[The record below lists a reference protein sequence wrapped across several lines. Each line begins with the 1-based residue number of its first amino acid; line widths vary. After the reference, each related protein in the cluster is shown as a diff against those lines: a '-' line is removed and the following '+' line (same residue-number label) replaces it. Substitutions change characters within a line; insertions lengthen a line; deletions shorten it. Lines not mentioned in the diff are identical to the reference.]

1 MFCSLPCVLD
11 IPVDVQIHK
20 IYFTKHLFPSIQTL
34 TSHHHPHNFPLLDAF
49 LDFLW
54 GLILFVTTS
63 KTATTC
69 KSVTLLQLSRQF
81 SLPNQNLLFPSAPT
95 PCTTSLNLVLNSSP
109 SSPMATLFV
118 STYSSSFTLR
128 KTPRTIFS
136 PYAKHPF
143 GQRTHLSFSQFP
155 TASSR
160 KALRLSIKDDPES
173 EPSSS
178 SSVAVVSEKPGGGN
192 EAQKSELS
200 AEVEVGEEGGDEDET
215 EKLQE
220 LDWKTDEEFKKF
232 MGNPSIEAAIKL
244 EKKRADR
251 KLKELD
257 RENSDNPIVG
267 FFNRLVRDSLARE
280 KERLEQAEEAFKALD
295 LNKLKSCFGFDT
307 FFATD
312 VRRFGDGGIFIGNLR
327 RPIEEVIP
335 KLEKKLSEAAGR
347 DVVLWFMEEKT
358 DDITKQVC
366 MVQPKSEMDLQFES
380 TKLSTPWG
388 YVSAVLLC
396 VTTFGT
402 IALMS
407 GFFLKPGATFDDYLA
422 DVVPLFGGFL
432 SILGVSEIATRV
444 TAARYGVK
452 LSPSFLV
459 PSNWTGCLGVIN
471 NYESLLPNKKALFDI
486 PVARTASA
494 YLTSLVLAVAAFVA
508 DGSFNGGDNA
518 LYIRPQFFYNN
529 PLLSFIQFVI
539 GPYTD
544 DLGNVLPYAVEGVG
558 VPVDPLAFAGLLGM
572 VVTSLNLL
580 PCGRLEGGRI
590 AQAMFGRN
598 TATLLS
604 FATSLLLGIGG
615 LTGSVLCL
623 AWGLFAT
630 FFRGGEEVP
639 ATDEITPLGD
649 DRYAWGFVLG
659 LICFLT
665 LFPNGGGTFSSS
677 FFSDPFFRGDL

>member
-1 MFCSLPCVLD
+1 MASAVFTSVPCS
-11 IPVDVQIHK
+11 
-20 IYFTKHLFPSIQTL
+20 S
-34 TSHHHPHNFPLLDAF
+34 
-49 LDFLW
+49 
-54 GLILFVTTS
+54 
-63 KTATTC
+63 
-69 KSVTLLQLSRQF
+69 
-81 SLPNQNLLFPSAPT
+81 
-95 PCTTSLNLVLNSSP
+95 SSP
-109 SSPMATLFV
+109 VIEKRPLH
-118 STYSSSFTLR
+118 
-128 KTPRTIFS
+128 I
-136 PYAKHPF
+136 
-143 GQRTHLSFSQFP
+143 
-155 TASSR
+155 
-160 KALRLSIKDDPES
+160 
-173 EPSSS
+173 SSS
-178 SSVAVVSEKPGGGN
+178 SSHSSFSRHPFGKNTRFSRKKLNFVVKAENSDKSSSVTVEEPKDEVIEKKDLRVENNSSSSEHK
-192 EAQKSELS
+192 
-200 AEVEVGEEGGDEDET
+200 DEDAEER
-215 EKLQE
+215 EKRQE
-220 LDWKTDEEFKKF
+220 MDWKVDKEFKDF

-257 RENSDNPIVG
+257 RERSDNPLVG
-267 FFNRLVRDSLARE
+267 FFNNLVRDNLSRE
-280 KERLEQAEEAFKALD
+280 KERLEKAQETFKALD

-312 VRRFGDGGIFIGNLR
+312 VRRFGDGGIFVGNLR
-327 RPIEEVIP
+327 KPIEEVIP

-347 DVVLWFMEEKT
+347 DVVVWFMEEKT
-358 DDITKQVC
+358 DEITKQACV
-366 MVQPKSEMDLQFES
+366 VQPKVEMDLQFES

-388 YVSAVLLC
+388 YLSAVALC

-402 IALMS
+402 SALTS
-407 GFFLKPGATFDDYLA
+407 GFFLKPDATIDDYLNNVA
-422 DVVPLFGGFL
+422 PLFGGFVT
-432 SILGVSEIATRV
+432 ILAVSEIATRV

-459 PSNWTGCLGVIN
+459 PSTWTGCLGVMN

-494 YLTSLVLAVAAFVA
+494 YLTSLVLTVAAFIA

-518 LYIRPQFFYNN
+518 LFIRPQFFYNN
-529 PLLSFIQFVI
+529 PLLSFIQYVV

-615 LTGSVLCL
+615 LSGSVLCL

-630 FFRGGEEVP
+630 FFRGGDEIP
-639 ATDEITPLGD
+639 AKDEITPLGD
-649 DRYAWGFVLG
+649 DRFAWGCVLF

-665 LFPNGGGTFSSS
+665 LFPNVGGTSTSYFGG
-677 FFSDPFFRGDL
+677 PFFRGDF

>member
-1 MFCSLPCVLD
+1 
-11 IPVDVQIHK
+11 
-20 IYFTKHLFPSIQTL
+20 
-34 TSHHHPHNFPLLDAF
+34 
-49 LDFLW
+49 
-54 GLILFVTTS
+54 
-63 KTATTC
+63 
-69 KSVTLLQLSRQF
+69 
-81 SLPNQNLLFPSAPT
+81 
-95 PCTTSLNLVLNSSP
+95 
-109 SSPMATLFV
+109 MATLSITSHSSLSSWPPRNKNKNKNNTGTIV
-118 STYSSSFTLR
+118 SAFNKKPSGE
-128 KTPRTIFS
+128 K
-136 PYAKHPF
+136 
-143 GQRTHLSFSQFP
+143 THLSFSLYSKP
-155 TASSR
+155 SSR
-160 KALRLSIKDDPES
+160 KPLRFSINKDEQES
-173 EPSSS
+173 EPTSSTS
-178 SSVAVVSEKPGGGN
+178 SSVAVVSENPSEGN
-192 EAQKSELS
+192 DTQKTELAKES
-200 AEVEVGEEGGDEDET
+200 DADEK
-215 EKLQE
+215 EKRQE
-220 LDWKTDEEFKKF
+220 MDWKTDEDFKKF

-257 RENSDNPIVG
+257 RENSDNPVVA
-267 FFNRLVRDSLARE
+267 FFNRVVRDSLTRE
-280 KERLEQAEEAFKALD
+280 KERLEKAEEAFKALD
-295 LNKLKSCFGFDT
+295 LNKLKTCFGFDT

-335 KLEKKLSEAAGR
+335 KLEKKLSEVAGR
-347 DVVLWFMEEKT
+347 EVVVWFMEENT
-358 DDITKQVC
+358 NDIIKQACV
-366 MVQPKSEMDLQFES
+366 VQPKAEMDLQFES
-380 TKLSTPWG
+380 TKLSTLWG
-388 YVSAVLLC
+388 YVSAIVLC

-402 IALMS
+402 IALTS
-407 GFFLKPGATFDDYLA
+407 GFFLKPNATFDDYLA
-422 DVVPLFGGFL
+422 DVVPLFAGFI
-432 SILGVSEIATRV
+432 SILGVSEITTRV

-494 YLTSLVLAVAAFVA
+494 YLTSLVLAIAAFVA

-539 GPYTD
+539 GPYAD

-590 AQAMFGRN
+590 AQAMFGRS

-615 LTGSVLCL
+615 LSGSVLCL

-630 FFRGGEEVP
+630 FFRGGEEIP
-639 ATDEITPLGD
+639 GKDEISPLGD
-649 DRYAWGFVLG
+649 DRYAWGIVLG

-677 FFSDPFFRGDL
+677 FFGAPFFRGDF

>member
-1 MFCSLPCVLD
+1 MALLPSLSYSPSFNPTNT
-11 IPVDVQIHK
+11 I
-20 IYFTKHLFPSIQTL
+20 TKSFIFPLPTNTL
-34 TSHHHPHNFPLLDAF
+34 TPKKRISISP
-49 LDFLW
+49 
-54 GLILFVTTS
+54 
-63 KTATTC
+63 C
-69 KSVTLLQLSRQF
+69 KF
-81 SLPNQNLLFPSAPT
+81 SLKDHDHHET
-95 PCTTSLNLVLNSSP
+95 E
-109 SSPMATLFV
+109 
-118 STYSSSFTLR
+118 SSSR
-128 KTPRTIFS
+128 I
-136 PYAKHPF
+136 
-143 GQRTHLSFSQFP
+143 
-155 TASSR
+155 
-160 KALRLSIKDDPES
+160 
-173 EPSSS
+173 
-178 SSVAVVSEKPGGGN
+178 SVASEKPKT
-192 EAQKSELS
+192 EEHSDSEKQQQQQ
-200 AEVEVGEEGGDEDET
+200 EQQ
-215 EKLQE
+215 QE

-257 RENSDNPIVG
+257 RESNTSNP
-267 FFNRLVRDSLARE
+267 FLRLFNALVRDNLIKE
-280 KERLEQAEEAFKALD
+280 KQRLQKAEETFKSLD
-295 LNKLKSCFGFDT
+295 LNKLKSCFGFDS

-327 RPIEEVIP
+327 RPIDEVIP
-335 KLEKKLSEAAGR
+335 KLEKKLSDAAGR
-347 DVVLWFMEEKT
+347 EVVVWFMEEKT
-358 DDITKQVC
+358 NDITKQACV
-366 MVQPKSEMDLQFES
+366 VQPKAEMDLQFES
-380 TKLSTPWG
+380 TKLSTPFG
-388 YVSAVLLC
+388 YLSAIALS

-402 IALMS
+402 VALMS
-407 GFFLKPGATFDDYLA
+407 GFFLKPDATFDDYLA
-422 DVVPLFGGFL
+422 NVVPLFGGFL
-432 SILGVSEIATRV
+432 FILGVSEIATRV
-444 TAARYGVK
+444 TAARYRVK

-459 PSNWTGCLGVIN
+459 PSNWTGCLGVMN

-529 PLLSFIQFVI
+529 PLLSFIQYVI
-539 GPYTD
+539 GPYAD

-590 AQAMFGRN
+590 AQAMFGRS

-604 FATSLLLGIGG
+604 FGTSLLLGIGG
-615 LTGSVLCL
+615 LSGSVLCL

-639 ATDEITPLGD
+639 AKDEVTPLGES
-649 DRYAWGFVLG
+649 RYAWGIVLG

-665 LFPNGGGTFSSS
+665 LFPNGGGTFSNS
-677 FFSDPFFRGDL
+677 FLSDPFFRGEM

>member
-1 MFCSLPCVLD
+1 MAILS
-11 IPVDVQIHK
+11 
-20 IYFTKHLFPSIQTL
+20 SS
-34 TSHHHPHNFPLLDAF
+34 SH
-49 LDFLW
+49 
-54 GLILFVTTS
+54 
-63 KTATTC
+63 
-69 KSVTLLQLSRQF
+69 
-81 SLPNQNLLFPSAPT
+81 
-95 PCTTSLNLVLNSSP
+95 SSP
-109 SSPMATLFV
+109 SPCTFKNKNKSIKSNPCSTISCFLIENRPGQSTRRCFSPHAKNIPRQPLKFTIRNEQE
-118 STYSSSFTLR
+118 TEAKRHSFG
-128 KTPRTIFS
+128 PRT
-136 PYAKHPF
+136 
-143 GQRTHLSFSQFP
+143 RLSFSLVTKENLLKP
-155 TASSR
+155 VKSSV
-160 KALRLSIKDDPES
+160 KDEGES
-173 EPSSS
+173 EQTSS
-178 SSVAVVSEKPGGGN
+178 SSVAVVTDKTETETKES
-192 EAQKSELS
+192 Q
-200 AEVEVGEEGGDEDET
+200 EVGSSKESDQL
-215 EKLQE
+215 EKEKEKQQE
-220 LDWKTDEEFKKF
+220 MDWKTDEEFKNF

-257 RENSDNPIVG
+257 RESSDNPIVG
-267 FFNRLVRDSLARE
+267 LFNRLIRDSLTRE
-280 KERLEQAEEAFKALD
+280 KERLEEAEEAFRALD
-295 LNKLKSCFGFDT
+295 LNKLKNCFGFDT

-327 RPIEEVIP
+327 RPIEDVIP

-347 DVVLWFMEEKT
+347 EVVVWFMEEKN
-358 DDITKQVC
+358 DDITKQAC

-388 YVSAVLLC
+388 YVSAIALC
-396 VTTFGT
+396 VATFGT

-407 GFFLKPGATFDDYLA
+407 GFFLKPNSTFDDYIA
-422 DVVPLFGGFL
+422 NVIPLFGGFVT
-432 SILGVSEIATRV
+432 ILGVSEVATRV

-452 LSPSFLV
+452 LSPSFLI
-459 PSNWTGCLGVIN
+459 PSNWTGCLGVMN
-471 NYESLLPNKKALFDI
+471 NYESLLPSKKALFDI

-494 YLTSLVLAVAAFVA
+494 YLTSLVLAIAAFIA

-529 PLLSFIQFVI
+529 PLLSFVQFVI

-615 LTGSVLCL
+615 LSGSVLCL

-630 FFRGGEEVP
+630 FFRGGEEIP
-639 ATDEITPLGD
+639 AKDEITPLGD
-649 DRYAWGFVLG
+649 DRFAWGFVLG

-665 LFPNGGGTFSSS
+665 LFPNGGGTFSNP
-677 FFSDPFFRGDL
+677 FFSDPFFRGDT

>member
-1 MFCSLPCVLD
+1 MAA
-11 IPVDVQIHK
+11 
-20 IYFTKHLFPSIQTL
+20 LFI
-34 TSHHHPHNFPLLDAF
+34 TSH
-49 LDFLW
+49 
-54 GLILFVTTS
+54 S
-63 KTATTC
+63 
-69 KSVTLLQLSRQF
+69 
-81 SLPNQNLLFPSAPT
+81 
-95 PCTTSLNLVLNSSP
+95 SSP
-109 SSPMATLFV
+109 SSCTSRAKQVTKNPY
-118 STYSSSFTLR
+118 STIKESTRLSFFLCAKPTARRSIKFSVNGLHGSESNSSFENSSNNDPL
-128 KTPRTIFS
+128 ISS
-136 PYAKHPF
+136 PTKHQF
-143 GQRTHLSFSQFP
+143 GSKPHFSFSVYCKSKSGKVMKFSVKEDQ
-155 TASSR
+155 R
-160 KALRLSIKDDPES
+160 S
-173 EPSSS
+173 EPTNS
-178 SSVAVVSEKPGGGN
+178 SSVTMVSEEPSKDD
-192 EAQKSELS
+192 EDQKNELS
-200 AEVEVGEEGGDEDET
+200 VQEIEAKKESHGEE
-215 EKLQE
+215 KNKQQE
-220 LDWKTDEEFKKF
+220 IDWKTDEEFKKF

-257 RENSDNPIVG
+257 REGSDNPIVG
-267 FFNRLVRDSLARE
+267 LFNRLVRDSVARE
-280 KERLEQAEEAFKALD
+280 KERLEKAEESFKALD
-295 LNKLKSCFGFDT
+295 LNKLKSCFGFNT

-335 KLEKKLSEAAGR
+335 ELESKLSEAAGR
-347 DVVLWFMEEKT
+347 GVVLWFMEEKT
-358 DDITKQVC
+358 DEITKQVC
-366 MVQPKSEMDLQFES
+366 MVQPKSEIDLQFES

-388 YVSAVLLC
+388 YISAILLC
-396 VTTFGT
+396 VATFGT
-402 IALMS
+402 VALMS
-407 GFFLKPGATFDDYLA
+407 GFFLKPDATFDDYLA
-422 DVVPLFGGFL
+422 DVVPLFGGFIT
-432 SILGVSEIATRV
+432 ILGVSEIATRV

-459 PSNWTGCLGVIN
+459 PSNWTGCLGVMN

-494 YLTSLVLAVAAFVA
+494 YLTSLALAVAAFIA

-558 VPVDPLAFAGLLGM
+558 VPCDPLAFAGLLGM

-590 AQAMFGRN
+590 AQAMFGRS

-615 LTGSVLCL
+615 LSGSVLCL

-639 ATDEITPLGD
+639 AKDEITPLGD
-649 DRYAWGFVLG
+649 DRYAWGFVLA
-659 LICFLT
+659 LICLLT

-677 FFSDPFFRGDL
+677 FFGEPYFRGDM

>member
-1 MFCSLPCVLD
+1 M
-11 IPVDVQIHK
+11 
-20 IYFTKHLFPSIQTL
+20 
-34 TSHHHPHNFPLLDAF
+34 A
-49 LDFLW
+49 
-54 GLILFVTTS
+54 
-63 KTATTC
+63 
-69 KSVTLLQLSRQF
+69 
-81 SLPNQNLLFPSAPT
+81 
-95 PCTTSLNLVLNSSP
+95 
-109 SSPMATLFV
+109 ATLF
-118 STYSSSFTLR
+118 STSSLLYSPLSSRNNPFSPSLLNRSLGRQVNLLKPIKFSVKDDQETERSSS
-128 KTPRTIFS
+128 
-136 PYAKHPF
+136 
-143 GQRTHLSFSQFP
+143 
-155 TASSR
+155 ASGSM
-160 KALRLSIKDDPES
+160 A
-173 EPSSS
+173 
-178 SSVAVVSEKPGGGN
+178 AVSEEKN
-192 EAQKSELS
+192 EP
-200 AEVEVGEEGGDEDET
+200 EEE
-215 EKLQE
+215 EKEKQQE
-220 LDWKTDEEFKKF
+220 MDWKEDDEFKKF

-257 RENSDNPIVG
+257 RESNDNPLMGLLYGI
-267 FFNRLVRDSLARE
+267 VRDNLTRE
-280 KERLEQAEEAFKALD
+280 KEILSMAEEAFKALD

-347 DVVLWFMEEKT
+347 QVVVWFMEEKN
-358 DDITKQVC
+358 DDITKQACV
-366 MVQPKSEMDLQFES
+366 VQPKAEIDLQFES

-388 YVSAVLLC
+388 YVSAVALC

-407 GFFLKPGATFDDYLA
+407 GFFLKPDATFDDYIA

-432 SILGVSEIATRV
+432 AILGVSEIATRL

-459 PSNWTGCLGVIN
+459 PSNWTGSLGVMN
-471 NYESLLPNKKALFDI
+471 NYESLLPNKNALFDI

-494 YLTSLVLAVAAFVA
+494 YLTSLALAVAAFVA

-529 PLLSFIQFVI
+529 PLLSFIQYVI

-590 AQAMFGRN
+590 AQAMFGRS

-615 LTGSVLCL
+615 LSGSVLCL

-630 FFRGGEEVP
+630 FFRGGEELP
-639 ATDEITPLGD
+639 AKDEITPLGN
-649 DRYAWGFVLG
+649 DRYSWGIVLG

-665 LFPNGGGTFSSS
+665 LFPNGGGTFSSP

>member
-1 MFCSLPCVLD
+1 MATVFITNPRCSPSLP
-11 IPVDVQIHK
+11 
-20 IYFTKHLFPSIQTL
+20 
-34 TSHHHPHNFPLLDAF
+34 
-49 LDFLW
+49 
-54 GLILFVTTS
+54 LI
-63 KTATTC
+63 K
-69 KSVTLLQLSRQF
+69 KSNVG
-81 SLPNQNLLFPSAPT
+81 
-95 PCTTSLNLVLNSSP
+95 
-109 SSPMATLFV
+109 
-118 STYSSSFTLR
+118 
-128 KTPRTIFS
+128 
-136 PYAKHPF
+136 HPF
-143 GQRTHLSFSQFP
+143 GQRARIPSSL
-155 TASSR
+155 SSR
-160 KALRLSIKDDPES
+160 PSSSVRPLKSSAGDDREN
-173 EPSSS
+173 EPASS
-178 SSVAVVSEKPGGGN
+178 SSVAAVSERPGREDADA
-192 EAQKSELS
+192 EATETSGESE
-200 AEVEVGEEGGDEDET
+200 EEERER
-215 EKLQE
+215 EKQQE
-220 LDWKTDEEFKKF
+220 MDWKSDEEFKRF

-257 RENSDNPIVG
+257 RESSDNPIVG
-267 FFNRLVRDSLARE
+267 LFNRIARDSLAKER
-280 KERLEQAEEAFKALD
+280 ERLEKAEEAFKALD
-295 LNKLKSCFGFDT
+295 LNKLRSCFGFDT

-327 RPIEEVIP
+327 RPIDEVIP
-335 KLEKKLSEAAGR
+335 KLESKLSEAAGR
-347 DVVLWFMEEKT
+347 EVVVWFMEEKA
-358 DDITKQVC
+358 DDITKQACV
-366 MVQPKSEMDLQFES
+366 VQPKAEMDLQFES
-380 TKLSTPWG
+380 TRLSTPWG
-388 YVSAVLLC
+388 YVSAVALC

-407 GFFLKPGATFDDYLA
+407 GFFLKPDATFDDYLSN
-422 DVVPLFGGFL
+422 VVPLFSGFI

-459 PSNWTGCLGVIN
+459 PSNWTGCLGVMN

-494 YLTSLVLAVAAFVA
+494 YLTSLAITIAAFVA

-518 LYIRPQFFYNN
+518 LYIRPQFFFNN

-590 AQAMFGRN
+590 AQAMFGRS

-615 LTGSVLCL
+615 LSGSVLCL

-630 FFRGGEEVP
+630 FFRGGEEIP
-639 ATDEITPLGD
+639 AKDEITPLGD
-649 DRYAWGFVLG
+649 DRFAWGIILG

-665 LFPNGGGTFSSS
+665 LFPNVGGTFSSS
-677 FFSDPFFRGDL
+677 FFESPFFRSDF